1 MIGAWGGGS
10 NCGVKS
16 SKVELKWGF
25 HMAKTQ
31 TATGRGLLVVLEGID
46 GVGKSSALIAIRE
59 ACEGGG
65 RELVF
70 SREPT
75 DGPWGRR
82 LRQSATTGRLS
93 LEEELDLFVR
103 DRRQHVEELVRP
115 ALDRGALVLL
125 DRYYFS
131 TAAYQGA
138 RGADPEAVLALNES
152 FAPVPDL
159 VLLLDCDPRV
169 SLERVRR
176 RGAPV
181 DAFEKLEE
189 LEAVRNIFLSLRRP
203 FIRRVDAG
211 RPSGEVAGECG
222 EAVRALLAR

>member
-1 MIGAWGGGS
+1 MV
-10 NCGVKS
+10 NTK
-16 SKVELKWGF
+16 
-25 HMAKTQ
+25 

-46 GVGKSSALIAIRE
+46 GVGKSSALLAIR
-59 ACEGGG
+59 ASCEGFAG
-65 RELVF
+65 EVVL

-75 DGPWGRR
+75 DGPWGQR
-82 LRQSATTGRLS
+82 LRQSATAGRLS

-103 DRRQHVEELVRP
+103 DRRAHVEQLVEPALVR
-115 ALDRGALVLL
+115 GAVVLL
-125 DRYYFS
+125 DRYYLS

-176 RGAPV
+176 RGTPV
-181 DAFEKLEE
+181 DEFEKLEE
-189 LEAVRNIFLSLRRP
+189 LEAVRRIFLSVRRP
-203 FIRRVDAG
+203 FIRRINAA
-211 RPSGEVAGECG
+211 RPSEVVGRDCAL
-222 EAVRALLAR
+222 AVRELLDRRDRRPDSGR